1 MRIRDEEYMDQRSYL
16 DKIELQNDQLKKNLR
31 TTQLAKITVES
42 KLSKIVTMKQLDANF
57 SMIERNSFFENRNS
71 KINQL

>member
-1 MRIRDEEYMDQRSYL
+1 MRIRDEEFMDQRSYL
-16 DKIELQNDQLKKNLR
+16 EKIELQNDQLKKNLR

>member
-16 DKIELQNDQLKKNLR
+16 EKIELQNDQLKKNLR